1 MPSTIVPINLTRSHS
16 MKAAPEG
23 LRYGNFEGI
32 VYLPPVKS
40 DSSLGVQS
48 YSKYN
53 NQQIYKTICDW
64 FDSWRPWQQKTL
76 LYGIVDRCSTRQLDI
91 LATTLE
97 PVKHRDY
104 AAAYKLRYP
113 LSPFMNSKTRSDIQK
128 SRTPTKGGSRQSL
141 RSENNSVYT
150 IASMYDEKV
159 LIGSPQKQPSTAQSL
174 KYEQEDL
181 LSDSAVS
188 SVPSTVN
195 KEGTAGTMVSGKLGV
210 IRERAVFSERT
221 ELSPVHNFADN
232 LASTIMQS
240 AMEEVAILEKFVER
254 ENTMFTEE
262 SKPPSRRSSLKR
274 SQSLTARKKSDL
286 SLIPPPGREFR
297 IITPGVR
304 SMVEKTELPKPGTE
318 LTRSLSNISRKSV
331 SNLRYEFYGAP
342 TTISTPDFF
351 SKRGL
356 AREGSMQKEIRH
368 GHVKKPRYLR
378 NVPISLQRSFKGVK
392 WWTEQPHEGM
402 VFMKAKKKDLIAH
415 FKEQLLKV
423 WNWLD
428 MWEDYEKIIL
438 LKEIIKIAGS
448 EVLNSMYHH
457 IQQRLR
463 GSRDINRLSD
473 KILLYIF
480 SLLMPKDVYISAQVC
495 RRWRF
500 LCATD
505 SLWMIKCH
513 ELGLEEG
520 IMNMEEIVLKANTRK
535 MGIDWRLAY
544 NELKRLTNMMKR
556 EARERE
562 LAAREEAERL
572 RQLRAELEV
581 DIEVKRG
588 TQAAIEQEEAERRQR
603 EEARKREKYAIK
615 FKRERKEDANKIEE
629 DEKSD
634 EGDDVSDEDLSQY
647 GDFVYQACEEEDDDI
662 DEREQTRSQPY
673 WKPLRKSGAN
683 DKPKELEKIEAD
695 HQMEQK
701 QREKEE
707 KKRYLARKQKT
718 NVSELK
724 SMVKQKPQ
732 PRKPKDELA
741 LDVRTDLVQAGGF
754 TG

>member
-1 MPSTIVPINLTRSHS
+1 

-113 LSPFMNSKTRSDIQK
+113 LSPFMNSKTRSDIQE
-128 SRTPTKGGSRQSL
+128 SRTPSKGGSRQSL

-195 KEGTAGTMVSGKLGV
+195 KEGTAGNMVSGKLGV

-392 WWTEQPHEGM
+392 W
-402 VFMKAKKKDLIAH
+402 
-415 FKEQLLKV
+415 
-423 WNWLD
+423 
-428 MWEDYEKIIL
+428 
-438 LKEIIKIAGS
+438 
-448 EVLNSMYHH
+448 
-457 IQQRLR
+457 
-463 GSRDINRLSD
+463 
-473 KILLYIF
+473 
-480 SLLMPKDVYISAQVC
+480 
-495 RRWRF
+495 
-500 LCATD
+500 
-505 SLWMIKCH
+505 
-513 ELGLEEG
+513 
-520 IMNMEEIVLKANTRK
+520 
-535 MGIDWRLAY
+535 
-544 NELKRLTNMMKR
+544 
-556 EARERE
+556 
-562 LAAREEAERL
+562 
-572 RQLRAELEV
+572 
-581 DIEVKRG
+581 
-588 TQAAIEQEEAERRQR
+588 
-603 EEARKREKYAIK
+603 
-615 FKRERKEDANKIEE
+615 
-629 DEKSD
+629 
-634 EGDDVSDEDLSQY
+634 
-647 GDFVYQACEEEDDDI
+647 
-662 DEREQTRSQPY
+662 
-673 WKPLRKSGAN
+673 
-683 DKPKELEKIEAD
+683 
-695 HQMEQK
+695 
-701 QREKEE
+701 
-707 KKRYLARKQKT
+707 
-718 NVSELK
+718 
-724 SMVKQKPQ
+724 
-732 PRKPKDELA
+732 
-741 LDVRTDLVQAGGF
+741 
-754 TG
+754 